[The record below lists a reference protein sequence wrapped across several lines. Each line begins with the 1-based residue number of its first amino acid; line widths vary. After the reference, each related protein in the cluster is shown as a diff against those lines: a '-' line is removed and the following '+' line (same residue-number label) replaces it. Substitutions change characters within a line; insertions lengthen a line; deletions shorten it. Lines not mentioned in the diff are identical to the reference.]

1 MSRLAAQGGDLE
13 LAATLCAP
21 LGAPRDLPRVAGHL
35 PLLARPAVCAA
46 ALGDRE
52 RCAQLSAL
60 LSPYASF
67 NTPDAMGYYLGSVE
81 HFLGLVSTTLGK
93 LDEAS
98 SHFDA
103 ALKHNRAMGYRAGVV
118 RTLLRA
124 AEVENARKRPERAR
138 SLAQE
143 AGKLAGELGMLGAQ
157 AEASQ
162 LGKP

>member
-1 MSRLAAQGGDLE
+1 
-13 LAATLCAP
+13 
-21 LGAPRDLPRVAGHL
+21 
-35 PLLARPAVCAA
+35 
-46 ALGDRE
+46 
-52 RCAQLSAL
+52 
-60 LSPYASF
+60 
-67 NTPDAMGYYLGSVE
+67 
-81 HFLGLVSTTLGK
+81 
-93 LDEAS
+93 
-98 SHFDA
+98 
-103 ALKHNRAMGYRAGVV
+103 MGYRAGVV